1 MRRNPLMT
9 AVAAMLLAAALAA
22 IPAAGQDSP
31 SPRVKLIFVE
41 RFRFEAWDNAVN
53 LDDTAADGFAY
64 TRNRTTLGLSWKAA
78 KNLEIL
84 GKVTNEFRVY
94 LAPKDRA
101 FNWHELFFD
110 NLYVKWTVPG
120 RVPFTVTAGR
130 QDLNFGEGF
139 VIADGTPGDGSRSYY
154 FNALRLDADLA
165 KGHRLT
171 AFAHATKATDRF
183 LPVINARPQALAEQP
198 EKALALYYAGTFGKT
213 KLDAY
218 AVRKTTDANEAWP
231 DAARTDTFGAR
242 AVASLTKPLSLTAE
256 AALQTGR
263 WPFPPPPGGEPSGNA
278 GRSAYGAIIHFDYD
292 LAGTLPLLKS
302 AVVGG
307 ILLSGDDPATTR
319 MEGWD
324 PIFSRWPKWSESYI
338 YTFTRES
345 RPSYW
350 SNLSSLYAQ
359 LTFDLGARSDGHIMV
374 MPMGAG
380 HARPGVFPGGAGR
393 GRGTLV
399 RGRLNYK
406 ISKFLTGR
414 FIWEHLTPGSFYFPG
429 ASSYNWIQFEMIFR
443 Y

>member
-1 MRRNPLMT
+1 MNLN
-9 AVAAMLLAAALAA
+9 AVAILLVPFLLALAPVPSAAQ
-22 IPAAGQDSP
+22 AAGAE
-31 SPRVKLIFVE
+31 PRLKLIFVE
-41 RFRFEAWDNAVN
+41 RFRFEAWDNAVS
-53 LDDTAADGFAY
+53 LDDTAADASAY

-78 KNLEIL
+78 GNLEIL
-84 GKVTNEFRVY
+84 GKVTNELRVY

-101 FNWHELFFD
+101 FTAHELFVD
-110 NLYVKWTVPG
+110 NLYIKWALPG
-120 RVPFTVTAGR
+120 RAPFTVTAGR
-130 QDLNFGEGF
+130 QDLSFGEGF

-154 FNALRLDADLA
+154 FNALRLDADLGT
-165 KGHRLT
+165 GHKLT
-171 AFAHATKATDRF
+171 AFAHATKATDRY
-183 LPVINARPQALAEQP
+183 LPVVNPRPQALAEQP
-198 EKALALYYAGTFGKT
+198 EKALALYYAGAFGKT

-218 AVRKTTDANEAWP
+218 AVHKTTDANEAWP
-231 DAARTDTFGAR
+231 VPTRTDTFGAR
-242 AVASLTKPLSLTAE
+242 AVTALSKPLSLTGE
-256 AALQTGR
+256 AALQTG
-263 WPFPPPPGGEPSGNA
+263 GYGDA
-278 GRSAYGAIIHFDYD
+278 GRSAYGAILHLDYD

-307 ILLSGDDPATTR
+307 ILLSGDDPATAR

-338 YTFTRES
+338 YTYTRES

-350 SNLSSLYAQ
+350 SNLSSLYAT
-359 LTFDLGARSDGHIMV
+359 LAFDFGARSDGHV
-374 MPMGAG
+374 MIQQMGAEKVQ
-380 HARPGVFPGGAGR
+380 PGVFLGGAGR

-414 FIWEHLTPGSFYFPG
+414 FIWEHFTPGSFYFPG

>member
-1 MRRNPLMT
+1 
-9 AVAAMLLAAALAA
+9 
-22 IPAAGQDSP
+22 
-31 SPRVKLIFVE
+31 
-41 RFRFEAWDNAVN
+41 
-53 LDDTAADGFAY
+53 
-64 TRNRTTLGLSWKAA
+64 
-78 KNLEIL
+78 
-84 GKVTNEFRVY
+84 
-94 LAPKDRA
+94 
-101 FNWHELFFD
+101 
-110 NLYVKWTVPG
+110 
-120 RVPFTVTAGR
+120 VPFTVTAGR

-154 FNALRLDADLA
+154 FNALRLDADIA

-171 AFAHATKATDRF
+171 AFAHATKTTDRF
-183 LPVINARPQALAEQP
+183 LPVINPRPQALAEQP
-198 EKALALYYAGTFGKT
+198 EKAVALYYAGAFGKA
-213 KLDAY
+213 KVDAY

-231 DAARTDTFGAR
+231 VPTRTDTFGAR
-242 AVASLTKPLSLTAE
+242 AVAALAKPLALTAE

-263 WPFPPPPGGEPSGNA
+263 YGDA
-278 GRSAYGAIIHFDYD
+278 GRLAYGAIGHLDYD
-292 LAGTLPLLKS
+292 LTGTLPLLKTF
-302 AVVGG
+302 VLGG
-307 ILLSGDDPATTR
+307 ILLSGDDPATAR

-345 RPSYW
+345 RQSYW

-359 LTFDLGARSDGHIMV
+359 LALDFGARSDGHIMV
-374 MPMGAG
+374 MPMEAG
-380 HARPGVFPGGAGR
+380 YAQPGVFPGGTGR

-414 FIWEHLTPGSFYFPG
+414 FIWEHFDPGTLYFPG

>member
-1 MRRNPLMT
+1 MKRSLFVLT
-9 AVAAMLLAAALAA
+9 LGAAILAATLGSV
-22 IPAAGQDSP
+22 PASAQNAPAS
-31 SPRVKLIFVE
+31 RLKLIFVE

-53 LDDTAADGFAY
+53 LDDAGNDAFAY
-64 TRNRTTLGLSWKAA
+64 TRNRTTLGLDWNAA
-78 KNLEIL
+78 KNLEVL

-94 LAPKDRA
+94 LAPKDRV
-101 FNWHELFFD
+101 FNWHEVFVD
-110 NLYVKWTVPG
+110 NLYVKWTIPG

-154 FNALRLDADLA
+154 FNALRLDADVA

-171 AFAHATKATDRF
+171 AFAHATKTTDRF
-183 LPVINARPQALAEQP
+183 LPVINPRPQALAEQP
-198 EKALALYYAGTFGKT
+198 EKAVALYYAGAFGKA
-213 KLDAY
+213 KVDAY

-231 DAARTDTFGAR
+231 VPTRTDTFGAR
-242 AVASLTKPLSLTAE
+242 AVAALAKPLALTAE
-256 AALQTGR
+256 AALQTGKY
-263 WPFPPPPGGEPSGNA
+263 GDA
-278 GRSAYGAIIHFDYD
+278 GRSAYGAIAHLDYD
-292 LAGTLPLLKS
+292 LTGTLPLLKTF
-302 AVVGG
+302 VLGG

-345 RPSYW
+345 RQSYW

-359 LTFDLGARSDGHIMV
+359 LAFDFGARSDGHIMV

-380 HARPGVFPGGAGR
+380 HAQPGAFPGGTGR

-414 FIWEHLTPGSFYFPG
+414 FIWEHFDPGTFYFPG
-429 ASSYNWIQFEMIFR
+429 ASSYNWIQFEFIFR

>member
-1 MRRNPLMT
+1 MKRGALLSGILI
-9 AVAAMLLAAALAA
+9 AVLAAMPAAA
-22 IPAAGQDSP
+22 QDKLENTE
-31 SPRVKLIFVE
+31 PRLKLIFVE
-41 RFRFEAWDNAVN
+41 RFRFEAWDNAVS
-53 LDDTAADGFAY
+53 LDETADDASAY
-64 TRNRTTLGLSWKAA
+64 TRNRTTLGLAWKPLG
-78 KNLEIL
+78 NLEVL

-101 FNWHELFFD
+101 FGWHELFVD
-110 NLYVKWTVPG
+110 NLYVKWTAPG

-154 FNALRLDADLA
+154 FNALRVDAGLA
-165 KGHRLT
+165 EGHTLT
-171 AFAHATKATDRF
+171 AFAHATKATDRY
-183 LPVINARPQALAEQP
+183 LPVVHPKPQPLAEQS
-198 EKALALYYAGTFGKT
+198 ESALALYYAGTLGRAN
-213 KLDAY
+213 LDVY

-231 DAARTDTFGAR
+231 VPTRTDTFGAR
-242 AVASLTKPLSLTAE
+242 AVAVLSKPLSLTGE

-263 WPFPPPPGGEPSGNA
+263 YGEA
-278 GRSAYGAIIHFDYD
+278 GRSAFGVLVHVDQD

-307 ILLSGDDPATTR
+307 ILLSGDDPATAR

-338 YTFTRES
+338 YTYTRES

-350 SNLSSLYAQ
+350 SNLTSLYAQ
-359 LTFDLGARSDGHIMV
+359 LAFDLGARSDGHLMI

-380 HARPGVFPGGAGR
+380 QAQVGDFPGGTGR
-393 GRGTLV
+393 YRGTLL
-399 RGRLNYK
+399 RGRLNYRV
-406 ISKFLTGR
+406 SKYLTGR
-414 FIWEHLTPGSFYFPG
+414 FVWEHFTPGRFYLPG
-429 ASSYNWIQFEMIFR
+429 ASSYDWLQFEMIFR

>member
-1 MRRNPLMT
+1 MRRS
-9 AVAAMLLAAALAA
+9 LLILTVGATLLPA
-22 IPAAGQDSP
+22 ILGSVPASAQSA
-31 SPRVKLIFVE
+31 SASRLKLIFVE

-53 LDDTAADGFAY
+53 LDDAANDSFAY
-64 TRNRTTLGLSWKAA
+64 TRNRTTLGLSWSAA
-78 KNLEIL
+78 KNLEVL

-101 FNWHELFFD
+101 FNWHEVFVD
-110 NLYVKWTVPG
+110 NLYVKWTIPG
-120 RVPFTVTAGR
+120 RVPFIVTAGR

-154 FNALRLDADLA
+154 FNALRLDADIA

-171 AFAHATKATDRF
+171 AFAHTQKTTDRF
-183 LPVINARPQALAEQP
+183 LPVINARPQALAEQA
-198 EKALALYYAGTFGKT
+198 EKAVALYYAGAFGKA
-213 KLDAY
+213 KVDAY
-218 AVRKTTDANEAWP
+218 AVSKTTDANPAWP
-231 DAARTDTFGAR
+231 IPTRTDTFGAR
-242 AVASLTKPLSLTAE
+242 AAAPLAKPLALTAE
-256 AALQTGR
+256 AAVQTGR
-263 WPFPPPPGGEPSGNA
+263 YGEA
-278 GRSAYGAIIHFDYD
+278 GRSAYGAIVHLDYD
-292 LAGTLPLLKS
+292 LAGTLPLLKGF
-302 AVVGG
+302 VLGG
-307 ILLSGDDPATTR
+307 ILLSGDDPATAR

-345 RPSYW
+345 RQSYW

-359 LTFDLGARSDGHIMV
+359 LAFDFGARSDGHIMV

-380 HARPGVFPGGAGR
+380 RAQPGVFPGGTGR
-393 GRGTLV
+393 DRGTLV

-414 FIWEHLTPGSFYFPG
+414 LIWEHFDPGGFYFPG
-429 ASSYNWIQFEMIFR
+429 ASSYNWIQFELIFR

>member
-1 MRRNPLMT
+1 MSRSVFVKIII
-9 AVAAMLLAAALAA
+9 AVLLASALFSV
-22 IPAAGQDSP
+22 PAAAQEPTLSC
-31 SPRVKLIFVE
+31 VKLIFVE
-41 RFRFEAWDNAVN
+41 RFRFETWDNAVS
-53 LDDTAADGFAY
+53 LDDTAADASSY

-94 LAPKDRA
+94 MAPKDRA
-101 FNWHELFFD
+101 FSWHELFVD
-110 NLYVKWTVPG
+110 NLYVKWALSG

-165 KGHRLT
+165 EGHRLT

-183 LPVINARPQALAEQP
+183 LPVINPKPQALAEQP

-218 AVRKTTDANEAWP
+218 AVHKTTDANESWP
-231 DAARTDTFGAR
+231 IPTRTDTFGAR
-242 AVASLTKPLSLTAE
+242 AVTTLAKPLTLTAE
-256 AALQTGR
+256 AALQTGKY
-263 WPFPPPPGGEPSGNA
+263 GDA
-278 GRSAYGAIIHFDYD
+278 GRSAYGAIVHFDCD

-307 ILLSGDDPATTR
+307 ILLSGDDPATAR

-345 RPSYW
+345 RSSYW

-359 LTFDLGARSDGHIMV
+359 LAFDFGARSDGHIMV
-374 MPMGAG
+374 MPMGA
-380 HARPGVFPGGAGR
+380 ARVQPGVFPGGTGR

-406 ISKFLTGR
+406 ISKYLTGR